1 MYVKCFAQINLV
13 FRSLNRIFGL
23 WPKIG
28 CTTFELRSKVLT
40 FLRPDGSKRRAER
53 EKTQKTFGF
62 LLTNSYLCTHETSS
76 TQEEPRPAFPD

>member
-28 CTTFELRSKVLT
+28 CTTFELCSKVLT
-40 FLRPDGSKRRAER
+40 FLRPDGSKRRAEL
-53 EKTQKTFGF
+53 ENTQIKFGF
-62 LLTNSYLCTHETSS
+62 LLT
-76 TQEEPRPAFPD
+76 